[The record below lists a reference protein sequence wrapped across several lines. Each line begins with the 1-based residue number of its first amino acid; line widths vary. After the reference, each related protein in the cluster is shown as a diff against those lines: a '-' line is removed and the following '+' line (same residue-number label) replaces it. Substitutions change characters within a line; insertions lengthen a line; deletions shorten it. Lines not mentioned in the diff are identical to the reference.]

1 MKFIKPIPDSDFDN
15 LQLDDNQVEA
25 TAGRCQKQLV
35 RGAAPCTMGVQ
46 ENPTLQNIRNLI

>member
-46 ENPTLQNIRNLI
+46 DNHTLHNIRNLI